1 MPVTLQDVAK
11 KAGVSM
17 KTVSRVVN
25 KEKNV
30 AEETRQQVL
39 QTIQEMGYVPHIQAQ
54 RLASGKTRSIVL
66 HYPLSNPVLLSNLI
80 EMHFIT
86 GVALGAAEEDYY
98 FSLMTGPLTS
108 GGLMKLCRSAQAD
121 GLVLMQIAVQDWRVE
136 FLRDNNYPFVM
147 IGRSGNNNGLSFIDL
162 DFEHAVIEAY
172 AHLISLG
179 HQHIGFL
186 TFPEDWRVK
195 GLGPAVRAM
204 QGFKAAVEKF
214 KVDSPLRESLQ
225 TVERAYWA
233 TKSLLKEDS
242 RITAIVTMHNT
253 LAVGAITALQE
264 MNLKV
269 PNDCSIVGVPIDDGS
284 ELIIPP
290 LTGIEWAGHEIGYQ
304 AAKMLIRELNGTS
317 SGPEQILVPPKL
329 KLCNSTAPPP
339 H

>member
-1 MPVTLQDVAK
+1 
-11 KAGVSM
+11 M

-30 AEETRQQVL
+30 AEETRQQVI
-39 QTIQEMGYVPHIQAQ
+39 QTIQELGYVPHIQAQ

-86 GVALGAAEEDYY
+86 GVALGAAEEEYY

-108 GGLMKLCRSAQAD
+108 SGLMKLCRSAQAD
-121 GLVLMQIAVQDWRVE
+121 GLVLMQIAVHDWRVE
-136 FLRDNNYPFVM
+136 FLRENNYPFVM
-147 IGRSGNNNGLSFIDL
+147 IGRSGNNDGLSFIDL

-172 AHLISLG
+172 AHLTSLG

-186 TFPEDWRVK
+186 TFPEDWRLK

-204 QGFKAAVEKF
+204 QGFDAAVEKF
-214 KVDSPLRESLQ
+214 KVDSIHRETLQ

-233 TKSLLKEDS
+233 TKSLLKEDP

-264 MNLKV
+264 MHRKV
-269 PNDCSIVGVPIDDGS
+269 PDDCSIVGVPIDDGS
-284 ELIIPP
+284 ELIIPS
-290 LTGIEWAGHEIGYQ
+290 LTGIEWAGHEIGHQ
-304 AAKMLIRELNGTS
+304 AAKILIRELKGINP
-317 SGPEQILVPPKL
+317 GPEQILVPPKL
-329 KLCNSTAPPP
+329 KLCNSTAPAPR
-339 H
+339 

>member
-1 MPVTLQDVAK
+1 MPVTLQDVAQ

-25 KEKNV
+25 QEKNV

-39 QTIQEMGYVPHIQAQ
+39 QTIQELGYVPHVQAQ

-66 HYPLSNPVLLSNLI
+66 HYPLSNPILLSNLI
-80 EMHFIT
+80 EMSFIT
-86 GVALGAAEEDYY
+86 GVALGAAEEEYY

-108 GGLMKLCRSAQAD
+108 GGLMKLCRGAQAD

-136 FLRDNNYPFVM
+136 FLRENKYPFVM
-147 IGRSGNNNGLSFIDL
+147 IGHCGNNDGLSFIDI

-172 AHLISLG
+172 AHLTSLG

-195 GLGPAVRAM
+195 GLGPAVRAL
-204 QGFKAAVEKF
+204 QGFETAVNKF
-214 KVDSPLRESLQ
+214 KVDSQYRESLQ

-233 TKSLLKEDS
+233 TKSLVKENP
-242 RITAIVTMHNT
+242 RITAIVATHTT
-253 LAVGAITALQE
+253 LAVGAIRALQE
-264 MNLKV
+264 MNRKV
-269 PNDCSIVGVPIDDGS
+269 PEDCSIVCVPVGEES

-290 LTGIEWAGHEIGYQ
+290 LTGIEWSGHETGLQ
-304 AAKMLIRELNGTS
+304 AARMLIREIKGVNP
-317 SGPEQILVPPKL
+317 GPEQILVPPKL
-329 KLCNSTAPPP
+329 KLGQSTAPPAR
-339 H
+339 